1 MLRQPV
7 LTPALTGRSVG
18 NIKSHNLRA
27 ILLTLLGGG
36 AQSRVRLAQA
46 TGLSTTTITNLVNEL
61 MLQGIVSE
69 SEPDVAADPFDMPG
83 RPSGRP
89 ATPIALVPGSRCAL
103 GIHFGVDTLRA
114 GMVDLLGNLSA
125 CRMIHHPADVPAMDV
140 LDQAV
145 ELARSVLESER
156 VVPESLV
163 GIGVGASGLVDPDTG
178 VNVLAPNLGWRDVPL
193 AEVFGDRLG
202 LPVLVDN
209 NVRAMAL
216 AESMFGLGRGV
227 NTLAF
232 VYGRVGLGA
241 GFVVGGQIY
250 RGTRAGAGEIGHTT
264 VIPVDGAA
272 CRCGNTGCLET
283 LVSETVIVRRA
294 LILAAQQPGSILAAR
309 LRDALAPEQVGG
321 APEQRDGAAAHDG
334 AAIEAVFAA
343 ARAGDCE
350 ALALI
355 EGCAQHMGTALANL
369 VNLINPDM
377 IVLGGLFAS
386 GKDLMLPVIEETMH
400 RRSFAG
406 LGRAVTLCV
415 SEFGPN
421 VGVVGAAALA
431 LDAFFYK
438 QDM

>member
-1 MLRQPV
+1 MVRQPV

-27 ILLTLLGGG
+27 ILLTLLQGG

-61 MLQGIVSE
+61 LVQGIVAE
-69 SEPDVAADPFDMPG
+69 SEPEAMDSPDVPG

-89 ATPIALVPGSRCAL
+89 ATPIDLVPGSRCAL

-114 GMVDLLGNLSA
+114 GMADLLGKLSG
-125 CRMIHHPADVPAMDV
+125 CRMIHHPVDVPPLAV

-145 ELARSVLESER
+145 DLARGVLAAER
-156 VVPESLV
+156 IAPESLV

-193 AEVFGDRLG
+193 AAVLGDGLG

-264 VIPVDGAA
+264 VIPVGGAD

-294 LILAAQQPGSILAAR
+294 LALAAQHPDSILAAHI
-309 LRDALAPEQVGG
+309 RDALAAEQPHALAAQRNG
-321 APEQRDGAAAHDG
+321 AASNDGAT
-334 AAIEAVFAA
+334 IEAVFAA
-343 ARAGDCE
+343 ARAGDRE

-386 GKDLMLPVIEETMH
+386 GKDLMLPIMEETMH

-406 LGRAVTLCV
+406 LGRAVSLCV
-415 SEFGPN
+415 SRFGPN

-438 QDM
+438 QGL

>member
-27 ILLTLLGGG
+27 ILLTLLAGG

-46 TGLSTTTITNLVNEL
+46 TGLSTTTITNLVNDL
-61 MLQGIVSE
+61 MLQGIVAE
-69 SEPDVAADPFDMPG
+69 TEPDATDSSDVPG

-89 ATPIALVPGSRCAL
+89 ATPIDLVPGSRCAL

-114 GMVDLLGNLSA
+114 GMADLLGNLSS
-125 CRMIHHPADVPAMDV
+125 CRKIQHPVDMPAMAV

-145 ELARSVLESER
+145 ELARGVLEAEH

-193 AEVFGDRLG
+193 AAVFGERLG

-264 VIPVDGAA
+264 VIPEGGAP

-283 LVSETVIVRRA
+283 LVSETVIVRQA
-294 LILAAQQPGSILAAR
+294 SELAAKHPDSILAAH
-309 LRDALAPEQVGG
+309 LRDASG
-321 APEQRDGAAAHDG
+321 AESHKG

-343 ARAGDCE
+343 ARAGDSG
-350 ALALI
+350 ALAVI
-355 EGCAQHMGTALANL
+355 GGCAKHMGTALANL

-386 GKDLMLPVIEETMH
+386 GKDLMLPIIEGTMH

-406 LGRAVTLCV
+406 LGSAVTLCV

-438 QDM
+438 QGL

>member
-46 TGLSTTTITNLVNEL
+46 TGLSTTTITNLVNDL
-61 MLQGIVSE
+61 MLQGIVAETELDATDS
-69 SEPDVAADPFDMPG
+69 PDVPG

-89 ATPIALVPGSRCAL
+89 ATPIDLVPGSRCAL

-114 GMVDLLGNLSA
+114 GMADLLGNLSS
-125 CRMIHHPADVPAMDV
+125 CRLIQHPVDMPAMAV

-145 ELARSVLESER
+145 ELARGVLDTEH

-193 AEVFGDRLG
+193 AAVFRERLG

-264 VIPVDGAA
+264 VIPEGGAA

-283 LVSETVIVRRA
+283 LVSETVIVREA
-294 LILAAQQPGSILAAR
+294 SALAAKHPDSILAAHMK
-309 LRDALAPEQVGG
+309 DALATG
-321 APEQRDGAAAHDG
+321 QRNGAASHDG
-334 AAIEAVFAA
+334 AAIEGVFAA
-343 ARAGDCE
+343 ARAGDDG
-350 ALALI
+350 ALAVI
-355 EGCAQHMGTALANL
+355 GGCAKHMGTALANL
-369 VNLINPDM
+369 VNLINPEM

-386 GKDLMLPVIEETMH
+386 GKDLMLPIIEDTMH

-406 LGRAVTLCV
+406 LGRAVTLRV

-438 QDM
+438 QDL